1 VEDNIVF
8 GDIEGRDEFLFR
20 ADVYLKEGLSDRAA
34 ALAQDRLDRFPGDV
48 DARIIAGSSLV
59 RTEKIEEALEFLK
72 SVEDDILKWSRVF
85 EYLGDIYLKKGL
97 VEKAI
102 EAYKR
107 FIFLNPGISTT
118 KGVSAKLDSLVGA
131 SDGDLLPDAENAGGS
146 DNVSP
151 DLYTITLAELYIKQG
166 HLEMA
171 REVSKEILRSDPGD
185 IRAVEMLKDV
195 ETTLK
200 GRNSRALSEGKRI
213 LVIDELNRWLENLK
227 GMKRDTDRPWSP
239 T

>member
-1 VEDNIVF
+1 
-8 GDIEGRDEFLFR
+8 
-20 ADVYLKEGLSDRAA
+20 
-34 ALAQDRLDRFPGDV
+34 
-48 DARIIAGSSLV
+48 
-59 RTEKIEEALEFLK
+59 
-72 SVEDDILKWSRVF
+72 
-85 EYLGDIYLKKGL
+85 
-97 VEKAI
+97 
-102 EAYKR
+102 
-107 FIFLNPGISTT
+107 
-118 KGVSAKLDSLVGA
+118 VSAKLDSLVGA